1 MLTTMIDT
9 LKKATNLNRTEK
21 NRKGSTI
28 FLPEKGRLIITGDM
42 HGNRSNFS
50 AIVKHANLANNPE
63 THLIFQEIIHGGPE
77 DTNGGCLS
85 FELVAHAAQLK
96 IQFPDQVHF
105 ILGNH
110 DTSVILGTDVLKNG
124 KEMNRAL
131 FSAIDNKFGEQS
143 NAMTLALKQFLFSQ
157 ALAAR
162 THTGILIA
170 HSLPADIYLDN
181 FDAAVLDRDLQI
193 NDIIRPNSAYLM
205 TWGRRHSQE
214 VLDQLAE
221 MLHTEL
227 FILGHQRQEQG
238 FSMCGDNLLILA
250 SDHSNGA
257 FLEIDLAVHYNINQ
271 LIKCTVKLANIY

>member
-1 MLTTMIDT
+1 MIDI
-9 LKKATNLNRTEK
+9 LKKATYLNRNEPC
-21 NRKGSTI
+21 RRGSTLM
-28 FLPEKGRLIITGDM
+28 LPEHGELIVSGDI
-42 HGNRSNFS
+42 HGNRANYDR
-50 AIVKHANLANNPE
+50 IVKCADLANNPD
-63 THLIFQEIIHGGPE
+63 THIIFQEIIHGGPE
-77 DTNGGCLS
+77 DEFGGCLS
-85 FELVAHAAQLK
+85 FELVTQAAELK

-131 FSAIDNKFGEQS
+131 FAAIDRKFEDNS
-143 NAMTLALKQFLFSQ
+143 NAATLALKQFLFSQ

-170 HSLPADIYLDN
+170 HSLPADMYIDN

-214 VLDQLAE
+214 VLTQLGE
-221 MLHTEL
+221 MLDAEL

-238 FSMCGDNLLILA
+238 FSKAGDNLLILA
-250 SDHSNGA
+250 SDHSNGV
-257 FLEIDLAVHYNINQ
+257 FLRIDLATKYTADELVGCIDR
-271 LIKCTVKLANIY
+271 LACMH

>member
-1 MLTTMIDT
+1 MIDI
-9 LKKATNLNRTEK
+9 LKKATYLNRNEPC
-21 NRKGSTI
+21 RRGSTLM
-28 FLPEKGRLIITGDM
+28 LPEHGKLIVSGDI
-42 HGNRSNFS
+42 HGNRANYDC
-50 AIVKHANLANNPE
+50 IVKCADLANNPD
-63 THLIFQEIIHGGPE
+63 THIIFQEIIHGGPE
-77 DTNGGCLS
+77 DEFGGCLS
-85 FELVAHAAQLK
+85 FELVAQSAELK

-131 FSAIDNKFGEQS
+131 FAAIDRKFKDNS
-143 NAMTLALKQFLFSQ
+143 NAATLALKQFLFSQ

-170 HSLPADIYLDN
+170 HSLPADMYIDN

-214 VLDQLAE
+214 VLTQLGE
-221 MLHTEL
+221 MLSAEL

-238 FSMCGDNLLILA
+238 FSKAGDNLLILA
-250 SDHSNGA
+250 SDHSNGV
-257 FLEIDLAVHYNINQ
+257 FLKIDLATKYTVDE
-271 LIKCTVKLANIY
+271 LIECIDRLACMY